1 MPDVGRA
8 DLVQYIVK
16 LLPRM
21 LQVFGTLF
29 TIDLRE
35 CRGFLQ
41 LFFEFVDGLENVVN
55 LIDCLFTHG

>member
-1 MPDVGRA
+1 MPEIGCA
-8 DLVQYIVK
+8 DFVQYFVK
-16 LLPRM
+16 LLPRL
-21 LQVFGTLF
+21 LQVFGTLL

-35 CRGFLQ
+35 RRGFLQ